1 MKAYVAVTDG
11 DWFRFLRARRELDE
25 VNFWQPGGNRAF
37 STLQPGEPFL
47 FKLHYP
53 EHYIVG
59 GGFFAHSSILPSSL
73 AWDAFGEK
81 NGAATLGQMRERI
94 EKYRRVTQDPHE
106 DYKVGCIILEQPFF
120 LEERD
125 WIPVPDDFAKN
136 IVQGKTYDLRQGSG
150 KELWARTQAV
160 LSATRGEA
168 LYIGEGERPV
178 YGEPIPI
185 RPRLGQ
191 GSFRVLVT
199 DVYERRCAVT
209 REKALPVL
217 QAAHIKPVADSGR
230 HEIGNGL
237 LLRSDVHTLFDRGY
251 VTVTPA
257 YKFLVS
263 HRLKKEFDNGELYY
277 KMNGQQIW
285 VPPRAADLPNRE
297 FLEWHAD
304 TVFRG

>member
-11 DWFRFLRARRELDE
+11 EWFRFLKDRRDLDE

-37 STLQPGEPFL
+37 STLTPGEPFL

-53 EHYIVG
+53 DHFIVG

-81 NGAATLGQMRERI
+81 NGAAALDEMRMRI
-94 EKYRRVTQDPHE
+94 EKYRRAKPKPQE
-106 DYKVGCIILEQPFF
+106 DYKIGCIILEQPFF
-120 LEERD
+120 LDQRD
-125 WIPVPDDFAKN
+125 WIPVPEDFAKN
-136 IVQGKTYDLRQGSG
+136 IVSGKTYDLSGGSG
-150 KELWARTQAV
+150 KELWERVQSLLKAR
-160 LSATRGEA
+160 RGEA
-168 LYIGEGERPV
+168 IFVGEGDQPV
-178 YGEPIPI
+178 YGEPVLV

-199 DVYERRCAVT
+199 DAYQRRCAVT

-217 QAAHIKPVADSGR
+217 QAAHIKPLPKSGK

-251 VTVTPA
+251 VTVTPDF
-257 YKFLVS
+257 KFLVS
-263 HRLKKEFDNGELYY
+263 HRLKDDFDNGEQYFKLNEQ
-277 KMNGQQIW
+277 KIW
-285 VPPRAADLPNRE
+285 VPPRTEERPSRE
-297 FLEWHAD
+297 LLKWHAD
-304 TVFRG
+304 TVFLG